1 MLLSNNVNEGASCA
15 PDPRSITYLN
25 PPVENPVA
33 VAVAPEPLND
43 RLSASAKEP
52 LVPFTY
58 TNDKS
63 DATYVTVADPPVPF
77 VTVFPT
83 AGVPLGAGSPAISI
97 LSLVTTVTV

>member
-1 MLLSNNVNEGASCA
+1 MNEGASSA

-43 RLSASAKEP
+43 KLSASANEP
-52 LVPFTY
+52 LVPVTY
-58 TNDKS
+58 TKDKS

-83 AGVPLGAGSPAISI
+83 AGVPTTAGSPDKSI